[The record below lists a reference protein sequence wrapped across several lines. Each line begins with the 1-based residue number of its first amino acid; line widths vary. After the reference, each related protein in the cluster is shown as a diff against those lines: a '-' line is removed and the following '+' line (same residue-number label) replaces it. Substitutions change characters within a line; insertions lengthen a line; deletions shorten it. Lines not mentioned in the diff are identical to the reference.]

1 MSKGK
6 SIGCGC
12 LIIFLYLVLLLMCR
26 LKSPESYVMGMVPM
40 VVVVLLL
47 ARKEPG
53 WMKGLVAVLF
63 PVVGYYVLYHN
74 DIPGPLEAYNM
85 DRPVDVLS
93 HFHNSWRYY
102 WVMEYLDRVAWRWGI
117 VSVIFIILRKVF
129 LLAKRLWVFCRNKWI
144 IRKN

>member
-6 SIGCGC
+6 RVGCGC
-12 LIIFLYLVLLLMCR
+12 LII
-26 LKSPESYVMGMVPM
+26 
-40 VVVVLLL
+40 
-47 ARKEPG
+47 
-53 WMKGLVAVLF
+53 
-63 PVVGYYVLYHN
+63 
-74 DIPGPLEAYNM
+74 LEVYNM

-129 LLAKRLWVFCRNKWI
+129 LLTKRLWLICGNRGGNRRN
-144 IRKN
+144 